1 MCHNTETMDY
11 KRCLKFDL
19 QEEKTLEKVYMLK
32 CSNKDNSKDLHDKY
46 KIYRNNLFTLMK
58 QKEEG
63 HRSSYFKS
71 NMSNTKN
78 T

>member
-1 MCHNTETMDY
+1 
-11 KRCLKFDL
+11 
-19 QEEKTLEKVYMLK
+19 MLK
-32 CSNKDNSKDLHDKY
+32 CNSKDNNKDLHDKY

-63 HRSSYFKS
+63 YCSSYFKS
-71 NMSNTKN
+71 NMSNIKN